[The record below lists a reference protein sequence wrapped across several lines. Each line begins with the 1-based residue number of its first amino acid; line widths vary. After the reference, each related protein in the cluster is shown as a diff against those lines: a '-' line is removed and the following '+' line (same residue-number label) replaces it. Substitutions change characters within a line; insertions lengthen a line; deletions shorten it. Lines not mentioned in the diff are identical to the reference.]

1 MNLPKIPLINTERL
15 CLQSIREQD
24 QEDAIE
30 LLTNDEISK
39 TYMLPEFQSR
49 DEAISLFE
57 RLKQL
62 SASENHFLYGIYL
75 NDKMIGFINDVEMD
89 QDEIELGYVIHPRY
103 KGKGY
108 ATEVLKKSIEILFQL
123 GYSVVKAGAFEENPA
138 SMRVMEKSGM
148 TRTDQEEM
156 IAYRGKNHRC
166 IYYRKDKI

>member
-15 CLQSIREQD
+15 CVQSIREQD

-75 NDKMIGFINDVEMD
+75 NDKMIGFINDVEVD
-89 QDEIELGYVIHPRY
+89 QDEIELGYMIHPRY

-148 TRTDQEEM
+148 TRMDQEEM